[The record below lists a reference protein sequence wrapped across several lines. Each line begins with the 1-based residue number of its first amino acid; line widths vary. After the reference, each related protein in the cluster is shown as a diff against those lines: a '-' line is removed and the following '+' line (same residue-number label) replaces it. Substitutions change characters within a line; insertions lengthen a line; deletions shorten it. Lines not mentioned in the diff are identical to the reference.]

1 VTTTTTSAP
10 APQKLS
16 VFSPKY
22 LSITLST
29 LTVLAL
35 AAFDG
40 MAVAAALPRIGADLG
55 VARLSWVLTS
65 FSLTSTIALLI
76 AGPAIDAV
84 GVRTVYRFTIVT
96 FFIGSLLC
104 AVSTTLE
111 MLVGA
116 RIVQGI
122 GGGMIMAVTIANVGL
137 AYPPELRSRAFAA
150 NSSVWGIMAVAGPA
164 AAAFMLNVVSWR
176 GIFFVA
182 VPLVAVAAVVGWNR
196 MGADH
201 HERQQVHFDV
211 RGVIILSLFVAVL
224 LIGLSALEWWSAPS
238 VAIGLGLFG
247 MYWIHSGKIES
258 PVLARRHFAHFPFGL
273 LNLIPLTFFAGPLSI
288 DAYIP
293 IYVQGALGKSGTVSA
308 FAVAFLAVGWTSG
321 SQIVSRILDKVKN
334 TTVMVAGFA
343 MTLPALAVALTFNTT
358 TPVAVVFA
366 LSFVQGLGIGSMTN
380 ATLSLLQQAASANE
394 MGRASS
400 AHQFMRNFGSTLGT
414 ALAGAVIFF
423 VVNRRI
429 GSVEPVQR
437 LLKGKDVALSG
448 PTREAIAAGFRAAVL
463 LAFLLTCLGLVAALQ
478 VRKRFAGQEDSAPA
492 SP

>member
-1 VTTTTTSAP
+1 MNASFDASDPIAVG

-16 VFSPKY
+16 VFAPKY

-29 LTVLAL
+29 LTLLAL

-55 VARLSWVLTS
+55 IDRLPWVLTS
-65 FSLTSTIALLI
+65 YSLTSTIALLI
-76 AGPAIDAV
+76 AGPAIDAI
-84 GVRTVYRFTIVT
+84 GVRSVFRFTIVA
-96 FFIGSLLC
+96 FLVGSLLC
-104 AVSTTLE
+104 AVSPTLE
-111 MLVGA
+111 ILVAA

-122 GGGMIMAVTIANVGL
+122 GGGMVMAVTIANVGL

-176 GIFFVA
+176 GIFFVS
-182 VPLVAVAAVVGWNR
+182 VPLVAIAAVVGWNR
-196 MGADH
+196 MGADDH
-201 HERQQVHFDV
+201 QRKVVTLDI
-211 RGVIILSLFVAVL
+211 RGVVIVSAFITVL
-224 LIGLSALEWWSAPS
+224 LVGLSALRWWSGPS
-238 VAIGLGLFG
+238 VAVGLGLFG
-247 MYWIHSGKIES
+247 MYWIHSGRRAT
-258 PVLARRHFAHFPFGL
+258 PVLARRHFAEFPFGL

-293 IYVQGALGKSGTVSA
+293 IYVQGALGKSTTTSA
-308 FAVAFLAVGWTSG
+308 FAVAFLAIGWTSG
-321 SQIVSRILDKVKN
+321 SQVVSRILDRVRN
-334 TTVMVAGFA
+334 TTVMVFGFA
-343 MTLPALAVALTFNTT
+343 ITLPALALALTFGTA
-358 TPVAVVFA
+358 TPVWVVFA

-380 ATLSLLQQAASANE
+380 ATLALLQRVASADE

-414 ALAGAVIFF
+414 AAAGAVILF

-437 LLKGKDVALSG
+437 LLEGKDTALSG
-448 PTREAIAAGFRAAVL
+448 PTREAIASGFRSSVVM
-463 LAFLLTCLGLVAALQ
+463 AFVLTCFGLAAALR
-478 VRKRFAGQEDSAPA
+478 VRSRFADQET
-492 SP
+492 